1 MVRRLD
7 ELGRIVIPIEF
18 RRINNWH
25 YEDEIEI
32 IENGD
37 ELVLKKYNGIYCKKC
52 NTALSRNDKYCH
64 NCGRKV

>member
-18 RRINNWH
+18 RRINNWNH
-25 YEDEIEI
+25 EDEIEI

-37 ELVLKKYNGIYCKKC
+37 ELILKKYNGIYCKKC
-52 NTALSRNDKYCH
+52 NNTLSRNDKYCR

>member
-37 ELVLKKYNGIYCKKC
+37 ELVLKKYNGIYCEKC
-52 NTALSRNDKYCH
+52 NTALSRNDKYCR